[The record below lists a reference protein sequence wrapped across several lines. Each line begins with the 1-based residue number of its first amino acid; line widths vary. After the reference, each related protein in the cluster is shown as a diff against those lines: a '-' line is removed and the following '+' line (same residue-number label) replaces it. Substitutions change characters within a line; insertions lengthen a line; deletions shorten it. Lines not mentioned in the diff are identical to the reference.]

1 MKLTTTDLTKRYGQK
16 TVVKNLNLEI
26 PAQSLVAFLGN
37 NGAGKSTTISM
48 LIGLLKPTAGSRCG
62 I

>member
-16 TVVKNLNLEI
+16 AVVKNLNLEI

-37 NGAGKSTTISM
+37 NGAGKSTTM
-48 LIGLLKPTAGSRCG
+48 PTQNWSSFSK
-62 I
+62 